1 MSDREGLRVRIC
13 QGAVLQF
20 CSRQPF
26 SYVSIKGPGCNHIPI
41 QNLFHGRYLQKPSQ
55 VEHVVHLFLSRE
67 ICHTKFANDPSPASV
82 FKIFLCKGLAFSKI
96 CPGMSKGTLLFPKWS
111 SVTFLLYC
119 N

>member
-41 QNLFHGRYLQKPSQ
+41 QNLFHGRYLREPS
-55 VEHVVHLFLSRE
+55 
-67 ICHTKFANDPSPASV
+67 
-82 FKIFLCKGLAFSKI
+82 
-96 CPGMSKGTLLFPKWS
+96 
-111 SVTFLLYC
+111 
-119 N
+119 